1 MFQLAHPCCICSMVV
16 LRLIL
21 LITDLFIKFLCM
33 IMPRKKTITFVPM
46 PKRAGIESSSEA
58 TPTRP

>member
-33 IMPRKKTITFVPM
+33 IMPRKKTITFVPT
-46 PKRAGIESSSEA
+46 PKRARIESSS
-58 TPTRP
+58 